1 MKKYYEVI
9 LPTAKRPTYFEATH
23 QEEYTPW
30 QRVVV
35 DSARGRELGTIS
47 SLPPLWSPTPPPR
60 PDTLTSV
67 VNKEATDSILQV
79 ATPQIILQAKEREL
93 EAVQALKLARER
105 VQAYQL
111 PMRLLGAF
119 INLDHNRIV
128 FEFCADKRIDFR
140 ALVRDLA
147 ARLKMRVELRQMG
160 PRDRAILLGGRG
172 ICGRQ
177 LCCAIWLQ
185 DFSSV
190 SVKMAKNQGLSLN
203 PHKVSGA
210 CGHLMCCLKF
220 EQASYDNPV
229 PDP

>member
-47 SLPPLWSPTPPPR
+47 SLPPPPSPPPPPR

-210 CGHLMCCLKF
+210 CGRLMCCLKF

>member
-1 MKKYYEVI
+1 M
-9 LPTAKRPTYFEATH
+9 
-23 QEEYTPW
+23 
-30 QRVVV
+30 
-35 DSARGRELGTIS
+35 
-47 SLPPLWSPTPPPR
+47 
-60 PDTLTSV
+60 
-67 VNKEATDSILQV
+67 

-210 CGHLMCCLKF
+210 CGRLMCCLKF